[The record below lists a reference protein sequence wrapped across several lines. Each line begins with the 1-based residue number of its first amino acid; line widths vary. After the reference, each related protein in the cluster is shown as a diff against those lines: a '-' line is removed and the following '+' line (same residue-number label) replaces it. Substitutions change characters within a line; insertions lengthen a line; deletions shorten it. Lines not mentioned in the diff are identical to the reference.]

1 MPTWWA
7 RIKEFRRRQQSCD
20 IVAILEQERIG
31 DIVER
36 IDASPDY
43 MESER
48 VGRYKDL
55 KLSTRAFV
63 DAQIPG
69 YERDILSI
77 IGRGVVEDK
86 DIVPPITDNRDFNI
100 GIIRCDPGKGSS
112 RHIHATIECFFIL
125 SGTWSI
131 DWQNSDGTLHEAIL
145 TQYDTVSVPI
155 GLSRGFK
162 NVGEE
167 SAMMLAIIGGTDPGK
182 VLWPQETTDEAKKH
196 GIEFDVSGDLVY
208 RGDDAES
215 P

>member
-1 MPTWWA
+1 MISTMPTWWA

-100 GIIRCDPGKGSS
+100 GIIPATPARARRAISMPRSSAFLFSAAPGPSTGKIPTALCMRRSS
-112 RHIHATIECFFIL
+112 PSTTR
-125 SGTWSI
+125 
-131 DWQNSDGTLHEAIL
+131 
-145 TQYDTVSVPI
+145 
-155 GLSRGFK
+155 SRFP
-162 NVGEE
+162 
-167 SAMMLAIIGGTDPGK
+167 SASAAALRMS
-182 VLWPQETTDEAKKH
+182 AK
-196 GIEFDVSGDLVY
+196 
-208 RGDDAES
+208 RAR
-215 P
+215 